1 MTSRGWG
8 RTVERYAAA
17 AGLTL
22 VGLVATVLFQR
33 LRGVP
38 DAFVFAAIVAVSAR
52 FFGTGPGLLAS
63 GLSIVAID
71 LTVLPPL
78 GSIELTHPEELPY
91 VAVFVVL
98 VLVIN
103 GTTHSMRVAQS
114 SAEAVAS
121 RATRL
126 LEVTTLL
133 SEATTTR
140 DVARVVIG
148 HGLDMTEATSGLVG
162 VMDGN
167 TLRVLDW
174 RTSAAGA
181 SGPFPTITIDGD
193 GPLAEALRR
202 REPVWVESREHF
214 RERFPKAFQ
223 RLPLDNR
230 ANAFVALPL
239 LHGEELVGG
248 FVMGFVALSAF
259 GATDK
264 TFAQLLAQS
273 VGNAMAR
280 ARTFEREQAGRRDA
294 ETMARARE
302 EVLGV
307 VAHDLRNPL
316 GVVGS
321 AVEMLREDLT
331 QQERE
336 KFLTV
341 ATRSL
346 HQMNRLIG
354 DLLDVMRLETGH
366 LSLDT
371 EIVPVTTALEEA
383 GESIKHVAVERGIT
397 LAVARPET
405 SLRVRADRGRL
416 AQVFGNLLGNAIK
429 FTPKGGRVEL
439 RSWQKDGDVAFEIAD
454 TGPGVSREA
463 QTHLFDR
470 FWQERQSDKR
480 GVGLGLP
487 IAKGIV
493 EAHGGRIWVD
503 SEPGKGSRFCFT
515 LPAVTSEKQGS
526 LGKDDGS
533 MSGGAHAAA

>member
-22 VGLVATVLFQR
+22 VGLAVLLLFQH

-38 DAFVFAAIVAVSAR
+38 DALVFAAIVAVSAR

-63 GLSIVAID
+63 GLSIIAID
-71 LTVLPPL
+71 LTILPPY
-78 GSIELTHPEELPY
+78 GSVELTHPEELAY
-91 VAVFVVL
+91 VVVFVVL

-103 GTTHSMRVAQS
+103 GTTHSMRAAQVSSESVA
-114 SAEAVAS
+114 A

-133 SEATTTR
+133 SEASTTR

-162 VMDGN
+162 VMDDT

-174 RTSAAGA
+174 RIPGSAANR
-181 SGPFPTITIDGD
+181 PLPTFTLDGD
-193 GPLAEALRR
+193 GPIAEALRQR
-202 REPVWVESREHF
+202 GPVWLESRERF

-223 RLPLDNR
+223 RLPLDNK

-248 FVMGFVALSAF
+248 LVMGFDAPSAF

-264 TFAQLLAQS
+264 TFAQLLAQA

-316 GVVGS
+316 GVVG
-321 AVEMLREDLT
+321 AAIEMLREDLS
-331 QQERE
+331 QPERE
-336 KFLTV
+336 KFMAV

-346 HQMNRLIG
+346 HQMNRLIA

-366 LSLDT
+366 LSLET
-371 EIVPVTTALEEA
+371 EVLQVTTALEEA
-383 GESIKHVAVERGIT
+383 GESIKHMAVERGVSLSVT
-397 LAVARPET
+397 RPDV
-405 SLRVRADRGRL
+405 SLQVRADRGRL
-416 AQVFGNLLGNAIK
+416 AQVFGNLLGNAVK

-439 RSWQKDGDVAFEIAD
+439 RSWEKDGEVAFEIAD

-463 QTHLFDR
+463 QAHLFDR
-470 FWQERQSDKR
+470 FWQERRSDRR

-493 EAHGGRIWVD
+493 EAHGGRLWVE
-503 SEPGKGSRFCFT
+503 SQPGQGSKFCFT
-515 LPAVTSEKQGS
+515 IPAAPSERASS
-526 LGKDDGS
+526 LESDAPA
-533 MSGGAHAAA
+533 MSGGAHAA